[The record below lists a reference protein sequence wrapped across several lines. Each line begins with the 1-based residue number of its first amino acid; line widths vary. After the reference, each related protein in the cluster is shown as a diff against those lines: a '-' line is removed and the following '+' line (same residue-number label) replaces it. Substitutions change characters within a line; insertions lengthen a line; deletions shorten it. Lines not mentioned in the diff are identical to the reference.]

1 MRKLVFLTVVCI
13 ILAGI
18 NFCCSLVS
26 TSLIGENEYIGLNIQ
41 NYNVMQILI
50 CDNGF
55 NPNKK
60 KKC

>member
-1 MRKLVFLTVVCI
+1 MYKLVFLTIVCI
-13 ILAGI
+13 VLAGI

-26 TSLIGENEYIGLNIQ
+26 TSLISENEYIGLKIQ
-41 NYNVMQILI
+41 NFDIIQIQI
-50 CDNGF
+50 SDNGF